1 MVGRDRS
8 AGQPYNDPPIRGLS
22 VVQATLRIFVAL
34 ECWGFAVSRLVS
46 GKPSSLN
53 RLLRQDFSLPA
64 SVASTLDQSVAWCL
78 LICGFVTLVRP
89 LWPLLVAISLWTI
102 AQPIAALVTRFGILP
117 QLEPAQ
123 EAVRWMAPIALLF
136 VDFWP
141 PRLKFTY
148 ARYQMAMGLLRLGVA
163 VTFLACGLLLIHH
176 SGRTSPL
183 ADMLIRGATRLHLGT
198 LSPERAHFAL
208 GILGGLEFG
217 IGLTLLLGRSLSG
230 AALATLVGLGAAML
244 PTIARGTAGY
254 HETLIHLIDGG
265 APLALFACWSLGYV
279 EHPPTPIAAH
289 VRFGAESREPH

>member
-1 MVGRDRS
+1 MVGRDRA

-34 ECWGFAVSRLVS
+34 ECWGFAVGRLVF
-46 GKPSSLN
+46 GVPSSLN
-53 RLLRQDFSLPA
+53 RLLQQDFSLPA
-64 SVASTLDQSVAWCL
+64 GVASTLDQSVAWCL

-89 LWPLLVAISLWTI
+89 LWPLLVGIAVWMA
-102 AQPIAALVTRFGILP
+102 AQPIAAVVTKFGILP

-136 VDFWP
+136 IDFWP

-148 ARYQMAMGLLRLGVA
+148 ARYHMAMGLLRLSVA
-163 VTFLACGLLLIHH
+163 ATFIACGLLLIHH

-183 ADMLIRGATRLHLGT
+183 AEMLVRGAARLHLGS
-198 LSPERAHFAL
+198 LSSERAHFAL

-217 IGLTLLLGRSLSG
+217 IGLTLLLSRSLSG
-230 AALATLVGLGAAML
+230 AALATLVGIGAATL

-254 HETLIHLIDGG
+254 HETLFHLIDGG
-265 APLALFACWSLGYV
+265 APLALFAAWSLGYI
-279 EHPPTPIAAH
+279 EHPPTPVAAH
-289 VRFGAESREPH
+289 VRFGTEPRDPH